1 MQINSS
7 QLTSAFNIRP
17 DSAQNDR
24 ARVPV
29 TIDSQPVF
37 EVEEQD
43 QNQTLPVIS
52 AATKQL
58 EITTNDS
65 QQARFVRFFATQDQS
80 SSESDK
86 NLPAVLPPALPKGV
100 QQYLQISQ
108 IPSSVQSLV
117 DEIV

>member
-7 QLTSAFNIRP
+7 QLTSAFSIRP

-37 EVEEQD
+37 EVEEQ
-43 QNQTLPVIS
+43 NQTLPVIS
-52 AATKQL
+52 ASTKQL

-65 QQARFVRFFATQDQS
+65 QQARFVRFFATQDEV

-86 NLPAVLPPALPKGV
+86 NLPAVIPPALPKGV
-100 QQYLQISQ
+100 QHYLQISQ
-108 IPSSVQSLV
+108 IPSSTPSLV